1 MMSTEGSV
9 PCVWFCNSR
18 TLTLTEPSVPIP
30 SCDSEVQCGVAVCQT
45 RIRCCHSPFT
55 FTMTWWQFLAVTKI
69 SNSPSTMFLIFQL
82 SSQFNPLQYLPT
94 STTHF
99 NQIWSVEHPFTMK
112 HPDIR
117 INENMIIQIWVAH
130 YNLHHACWVYQTFVH
145 DDPQNS
151 VILHLHFPLT
161 GLHKILRGS

>member
-1 MMSTEGSV
+1 MSTEGSV

-18 TLTLTEPSVPIP
+18 TLTLTVPSVPIP
-30 SCDSEVQCGVAVCQT
+30 QLWFRGAVWGGRLPDKNEMLSFTIYIYNDLVAIFSCHENFK
-45 RIRCCHSPFT
+45 FT
-55 FTMTWWQFLAVTKI
+55 PA
-69 SNSPSTMFLIFQL
+69 MFLIFQL
-82 SSQFNPLQYLPT
+82 SSQFTPLQYLPT